1 MDSLGGKKN
10 DYYVNNSIHCM
21 DICQALLDPGLTL
34 FHLALIKSH
43 EVHTLSFFF
52 LRMWA
57 LRQREVDRVV
67 QSHMACKKQTSFE
80 ISVCQTLKL

>member
-43 EVHTLSFFF
+43 EVHTLSLFFF
-52 LRMWA
+52 
-57 LRQREVDRVV
+57 
-67 QSHMACKKQTSFE
+67 
-80 ISVCQTLKL
+80 

>member
-1 MDSLGGKKN
+1 MDSLGEKN

-43 EVHTLSFFF
+43 EVHTLSLFFS
-52 LRMWA
+52 RMWA
-57 LRQREVDRVV
+57 LRQREVDKVV
-67 QSHMACKKQTSFE
+67 QSHMACMKQTSFE